1 MLLSQTLLT
10 GIWESSAE
18 IEALQNV
25 FCEVEGIFELIE
37 LSGCGDSFRNDLQ
50 FNVDVN
56 LKLPAMAAPKVKKSE
71 EINYEKLP
79 EIKHMFREPE
89 KRPSQVVSDAF
100 TVLCILPLFLLLI
113 LVCIFHFLR

>member
-1 MLLSQTLLT
+1 
-10 GIWESSAE
+10 
-18 IEALQNV
+18 
-25 FCEVEGIFELIE
+25 
-37 LSGCGDSFRNDLQ
+37 
-50 FNVDVN
+50 VDVN

-100 TVLCILPLFLLLI
+100 TWLRVGINFGNMPVSPWVIAFHAGLTGLF
-113 LVCIFHFLR
+113 